1 MEYLS
6 DKIGNSFIEWE
17 RGTSQFITAPTG
29 SGKTTFVL
37 NNLFEHALN
46 KKKKILYLVNR
57 KILKKQL
64 EERIEEKRLW
74 GDLNNCIKI
83 VTYQTIEEM
92 VKSKFFD
99 QKWYPALFEK
109 VDTRI
114 QFFDNKNFPS
124 DLLLLKELI
133 YINYARLNN
142 ENYDYII
149 CDECHYF
156 YQDSMY
162 NTYTVLSYE
171 WVLAEVLLS
180 RTIGIFMSATIDMV
194 KNKIIDDIVTIKRQ
208 LTQWNNQRIAGWLRP
223 EFSFIYTCLYRN
235 NPTHFMKVIKSEVK
249 YNEISG
255 VPDYSYLNLKV
266 FEEISDIPQ
275 LIEEDKNKK
284 WIIFINDIKTGKII
298 CKEIKEHG
306 VENTVLIH
314 SGYDKDEGAINEVD
328 EITSTNQMNSQVII
342 TTSVMDNGISI
353 EDIELRN
360 MVILA
365 DTKED
370 FIQMLGRKRRD
381 ASVEKI
387 NVYICKRSKEYFKK
401 RQESVNK
408 ILEFIQK
415 NFDSSPV
422 KLLGKVMSDYRSY
435 KLANQTLYLFNT
447 ALTWNEWSLYKSK
460 SLNEYYQRII
470 ERFDKEGDEAFLNE
484 QAEWL
489 EITVNQTNMEFIREK
504 EDKLRES
511 VNAVLQEYSDKELNK
526 DEYTE
531 LVIKIRDD
539 LKKLLSMKKD
549 KCQEFG
555 TIFKELKKNDRCI
568 SAEKFVKISALAEL
582 DYNMIKKGRSV
593 YCIIHK

>member
-6 DKIGNSFIEWE
+6 DKIGDSFLEWE

-37 NNLFEHALN
+37 SKLFEHALN

-64 EERIEEKRLW
+64 EERIAEKRLW
-74 GDLNNCIKI
+74 GELNNCIKI

-92 VKSKFFD
+92 VKRMFFD
-99 QKWYPALFEK
+99 LKYYPDLFEK
-109 VDTRI
+109 VDSRI

-124 DLLLLKELI
+124 NLLLFKELI
-133 YINYARLNN
+133 YINYTKIYN

-171 WVLAEVLLS
+171 WVLAEVLLN
-180 RTIGIFMSATIDMV
+180 RKIGIFMSATIDIV
-194 KNKIIDDIVTIKRQ
+194 KSKIIDDIGIIKRQ
-208 LTQWNNQRIAGWLRP
+208 VSQWNDERLDKRLSS
-223 EFSFIYTCLYRN
+223 EFDFIYNYLAQN
-235 NPTHFMKVIKSEVK
+235 NSIEFMKKIKSEVK

-266 FEEISDIPQ
+266 FEEISDILQ
-275 LIEEDKNKK
+275 LIEENKNKK
-284 WIIFINDIKTGKII
+284 WIIFINDIKAGKII
-298 CKEIKEHG
+298 SKEIKEHG
-306 VENTVLIH
+306 VKNTVLIH
-314 SGYDKDEGAINEVD
+314 SGYDKDEEAISEVD
-328 EITSTNQMNSQVII
+328 EIVSTNQMNSQVII

-381 ASVEKI
+381 ATVEKI

-401 RQESVNK
+401 RQESVDK

-415 NFDSSPV
+415 NFDSSSV

-435 KLANQTLYLFNT
+435 KLANQTLYLFNN

-460 SLNEYYQRII
+460 NLYEYYQRII

-489 EITVNQTNMEFIREK
+489 GIPVNQINMEIIEEK
-504 EDKLRES
+504 EDKLREN
-511 VNAVLQEYSDKELNK
+511 VNVVLQGYCDKELNK
-526 DEYTE
+526 EEYSE

-539 LKKLLSMKKD
+539 LKKLLNMNKD
-549 KCQEFG
+549 ERQEVE
-555 TIFKELKKNDRCI
+555 TIIKELKKNDRLI
-568 SAEKFVKISALAEL
+568 SADKFAKISSLAKL
-582 DYNMIKKGRSV
+582 DYNMVKKGRSV
-593 YCIIHK
+593 YSIIHK